1 MSETTKNFEDLSKE
15 QQKALKVAGRNFVIG
30 MFLNGIN
37 FGALFFVSNLLLLMM
52 DYAFFQSKVLL
63 FLLCVSVDIYL
74 LNLMVSINK
83 EKAKKFKDTVK
94 QIIK

>member
-37 FGALFFVSNLLLLMM
+37 FGALLVVSNLLLAMIN
-52 DYAFFQSKVLL
+52 YTFFKSTVLL
-63 FLLCVSVDIYL
+63 FFSCVIVDIYL
-74 LNLMVSINK
+74 LNLMSSANK
-83 EKAKKFKDTVK
+83 EKAQKFKEKIK
-94 QIIK
+94 QIVK